1 MKTRPTFKPALL
13 AMSILFGALDLGS
26 AQTNV
31 EPIRYIVSFPAAQ
44 NHYIEVEATY
54 PTSGRSA
61 VEIMMAVW
69 TPGSYLIRE
78 YQRHVEA
85 LRVEGP
91 NEGLTAVKTRKNRWK
106 IETGGAAEIKVR
118 YSVYCREMTVRNN
131 WVEADFAM
139 LNGAPTF
146 ITLVDGLE
154 RPHDIELRLPD
165 SWERSV
171 TGLPDH
177 PDGKPNHYLAP
188 DFDIVVDSPIVAGN
202 PAVYEFEVGGV
213 AHYLV
218 NLGEGGIWDGPRSA
232 SDTKKIVE
240 AAYDLWKVI
249 PYEKYVFLNMI
260 TEAGGGLEHLNSTL
274 LMTSRWRSRTEKDY
288 RRWLGLVCHEFFH
301 AWNVKR
307 LRPKALGPFDYE
319 NENYTRSLWV
329 AEGLTSYYDDLLLKR
344 SGLYTQKQY
353 LEALGRQIESLQTT
367 PGRLVH
373 PVEMSSYDAWIK
385 GYRRDENSVN
395 TSISYYTK
403 GAVIGFLLDA
413 KIRELTSDRKS
424 LDDVMLAAYDSYS
437 GESGFTPEEFRAI
450 ASELAGADL
459 SEWFRQVLETTQEL
473 SYDQA
478 LAYYGLKFQEPD
490 TEKKT
495 LEGASAK
502 ETKEAGDDEESKA
515 WLGLVT
521 RVQNGRLLVAQ
532 VHRETPAYE
541 QGFNVGDEILAIDDY
556 RVAAERWK
564 DRLTRYRPEDRASIL
579 VARREK
585 LRRIDV
591 VFGSQPPKVWK
602 LEVDSE
608 ATEEQKARF
617 ERWLR
622 AK

>member
-1 MKTRPTFKPALL
+1 MKIRSAYKLAVL
-13 AMSILFGALDLGS
+13 AMSILFTAPILGF
-26 AQTNV
+26 AQNDV
-31 EPIRYIVSFPAAQ
+31 EPIRYVLSFPAAQ
-44 NHYIEVEATY
+44 NHYLEVEGTY
-54 PTSGRSA
+54 PTAGRPA
-61 VEIMMAVW
+61 VELMMAVW
-69 TPGSYLIRE
+69 TPGSYLVRE
-78 YQRHVEA
+78 YQRHVEE
-85 LRVEGP
+85 LRAEGP
-91 NEGLTAVKTRKNRWK
+91 KGELVAVKTRKNRWK
-106 IETGGAAEIKVR
+106 IETGGAAEVKVR
-118 YSVYCREMTVRNN
+118 YRIYCREMTVRNN

-146 ITLVDGLE
+146 ITLVNGLE

-165 SWERSV
+165 TWERSV

-177 PDGKPNHYLAP
+177 PDGRPNHYLAP

-213 AHYLV
+213 PHYLV

-232 SDTKKIVE
+232 TDTKRIVE

-249 PYEKYVFLNMI
+249 PYQKYVFFNMI
-260 TEAGGGLEHLNSTL
+260 NEAGGGLEHLNSTL

-353 LEALGRQIESLQTT
+353 LEALGQQIESLQTT

-385 GYRRDENSVN
+385 SYRRDENSVN
-395 TSISYYTK
+395 TTISYYTK

-413 KIRELTSDRKS
+413 KIRELTSDRKN
-424 LDDVMLAAYDSYS
+424 LDDVMLAAYESYS
-437 GESGFTPEEFRAI
+437 GKSGFTPEEFRAI
-450 ASELAGADL
+450 VSELAGADL
-459 SEWFRQVLETTQEL
+459 SAWFRHALETTEEL
-473 SYDQA
+473 SYDEA
-478 LAYYGLKFQEPD
+478 LAYYGLKFKDPEA
-490 TEKKT
+490 EK
-495 LEGASAK
+495 
-502 ETKEAGDDEESKA
+502 GDDEEQDPSEPNDQEDESKA
-515 WLGLVT
+515 WLGLAT
-521 RVQNGRLLVAQ
+521 RNQDGRLLVTE
-532 VHRETPAYE
+532 VRRETPAYE
-541 QGFNVGDEILAIDDY
+541 HGFNVGDEILAIDDY
-556 RVAAERWK
+556 RVAADQWK
-564 DRLTRYRPEDRASIL
+564 DRLTRYRPADSASIL
-579 VARREK
+579 IARREK

-591 VFGSQPPKVWK
+591 VFGSEPPKVWK

-617 ERWLR
+617 QRWIG
-622 AK
+622 AN